1 MNIEDNQAHI
11 LSFEDIGILIDKYSR
26 LIKNNYAN
34 ILSKEFDG
42 EAWKTEGIKI
52 MSYIKIFGIL
62 ISELEKNILNFEKE
76 GNLDM
81 LNEAK
86 EELEKANIKIMPIIE
101 ETKKMIYYFEAKFKK
116 IGKFKNTYDE
126 ILNILKKEV
135 EKEKEYDDLYHNL
148 NRKYLNIEKQLR
160 KVSNEIDKDYYIG
173 KYEKREALIDN
184 NIKDNEFIEIKI
196 RDEEKI
202 EEKNKEEENKEE
214 EIKEVFDEKFSLEKV
229 KKWIIKNWFIF
240 IFFLFFFMLGL
251 LVGKI

>member
-1 MNIEDNQAHI
+1 
-11 LSFEDIGILIDKYSR
+11 
-26 LIKNNYAN
+26 
-34 ILSKEFDG
+34 
-42 EAWKTEGIKI
+42 
-52 MSYIKIFGIL
+52 
-62 ISELEKNILNFEKE
+62 
-76 GNLDM
+76 M

-202 EEKNKEEENKEE
+202 EEKNKEEENK
-214 EIKEVFDEKFSLEKV
+214 IVFNEKFSLKQA
-229 KKWIIKNWFIF
+229 KNWIVKNWFVF